1 MKVLGVIAALLV
13 LSAGIASSQN
23 TNVTVTVDGT
33 SGPWSWVSG
42 GLNSAYSYTPA
53 GSGDPGSPGA
63 PTVISAT
70 NGFRFSVG
78 DSLTIRYLSGLVS
91 YGGNGSPHVDS
102 NGDTNFPANSTT
114 YDGGYPSNYMSPY
127 PIYEA
132 ELVGTFATS
141 SGQIVGTPFA
151 IGDLGT
157 FTVPTGATS
166 LQLGVDDNWFGDNS
180 GSWAIQVTGAAV
192 PEPTTTALVSFG
204 LAALGLATRS
214 CRKSILR

>member
-13 LSAGIASSQN
+13 LSAGIASSQI
-23 TNVTVTVDGT
+23 TNVTVTVAGT
-33 SGPWSWVSG
+33 SGQWSWVSG

-53 GSGDPGSPGA
+53 GSGDPGSPAA
-63 PTVISAT
+63 PTVISVS

-78 DSLTIRYLSGLVS
+78 DSLTIHYLSGLVS

-102 NGDTNFPANSTT
+102 DGDTNFPANSTT
-114 YDGGYPSNYMSPY
+114 YDGGYPSNYMGPY

-132 ELVGTFATS
+132 ELVGTFADS

-151 IGDLGT
+151 IGDSGT
-157 FTVPTGATS
+157 FTVPIGATR

-180 GSWAIQVTGAAV
+180 GSWNIQVTGAAV
-192 PEPTTTALVSFG
+192 PEPTTVALVLMSFLGFG
-204 LAALGLATRS
+204 LLVYRS
-214 CRKSILR
+214 HTHP